1 MAKKL
6 ILHGRVQGVCCRAYC
21 SQYARKLGI
30 RGTASNCPD
39 GTVRVI
45 LNTDDSGLVNRYI
58 DDISRQNPDG
68 FSFYGRIQSI
78 DVSDFTGNYLR
89 RLPVLTRPE
98 QDHLYL

>member
-30 RGTASNCPD
+30 RGAASNRSD

-45 LNTDDSGLVNRYI
+45 LDI
-58 DDISRQNPDG
+58 DDRALVDRFIEHIRLNPYG
-68 FSFYGRIQSI
+68 FSFYGSIQSI
-78 DVSDFTGNYLR
+78 EVSDFTGIISGDY
-89 RLPVLTRPE
+89 
-98 QDHLYL
+98 QF

>member
-21 SQYARKLGI
+21 SQYARKLRVHGA
-30 RGTASNCPD
+30 ASNCSD

-45 LNTDDSGLVNRYI
+45 LNTDDSEMVNRYI
-58 DDISRQNPDG
+58 DDIRMNPDG

-78 DVSDFTGNYLR
+78 DVSDFTGIISGDYR
-89 RLPVLTRPE
+89 F
-98 QDHLYL
+98 

>member
-30 RGTASNCPD
+30 TGTASNCPD

-45 LNTDDSGLVNRYI
+45 LNTDDRELVNRYI
-58 DDISRQNPDG
+58 EHIKQNPDG

-78 DVSDFTGNYLR
+78 DVSDFTGIISGDYR
-89 RLPVLTRPE
+89 F
-98 QDHLYL
+98 

>member
-21 SQYARKLGI
+21 SQYAQKLRVHG
-30 RGTASNCPD
+30 AVSNCSD

-45 LNTDDSGLVNRYI
+45 LNTDDSEMVNRYI
-58 DDISRQNPDG
+58 DDIRMNPDG

-78 DVSDFTGNYLR
+78 DVSDFAGIISGDYR
-89 RLPVLTRPE
+89 F
-98 QDHLYL
+98 

>member
-30 RGTASNCPD
+30 RGAASNRAD
-39 GTVRVI
+39 GTVRV
-45 LNTDDSGLVNRYI
+45 LLDTDDSGLVNRYI
-58 DDISRQNPDG
+58 DEIKLNPDG

-78 DVSDFTGNYLR
+78 EVSDFTGIVSGDYR
-89 RLPVLTRPE
+89 F
-98 QDHLYL
+98 

>member
-30 RGTASNCPD
+30 PGTASNAPD

-45 LNTDDSGLVNRYI
+45 LNTDDIELVNRFI
-58 DDISRQNPDG
+58 EHIRLNPDG

-78 DVSDFTGNYLR
+78 DMSDFTGVISGDYR
-89 RLPVLTRPE
+89 F
-98 QDHLYL
+98 

>member
-6 ILHGRVQGVCCRAYC
+6 ILHGRVQGVLCRAYC

-30 RGTASNCPD
+30 PGAASNRAD

-45 LNTDDSGLVNRYI
+45 LDTDDMVKVNSFIEHIRM
-58 DDISRQNPDG
+58 NPDG

-78 DVSDFTGNYLR
+78 DISDFTGTISGDYR
-89 RLPVLTRPE
+89 F
-98 QDHLYL
+98 